1 MKVTQRPDPPTGLRR
16 AFFRAPIHL
25 YRWHLGF
32 LLGRRFLLLEHIG
45 RKSGKPRRVVLEVVN
60 HDAVDDGYV
69 VAVGFGP
76 KTDWYRNLR
85 ARPAVMIQ
93 VGRRRLPVDA
103 EFLGPEAGAEFMAH
117 YGGEH
122 PKLGVRLAKVMG
134 FEVDGS
140 AADFRDAGREIRF
153 VRLRPRR

>member
-16 AFFRAPIHL
+16 ALFRAPIHL
-25 YRWHLGF
+25 YRWHLGI
-32 LLGRRFLLLEHIG
+32 LLGDRFLLLEHVG
-45 RKSGKPRRVVLEVVN
+45 RRSGKVRRVVLEVVHHN
-60 HDAVDDGYV
+60 IVADEYV

-85 ARPAVMIQ
+85 AQPNVTIQ
-93 VGRRRLPVDA
+93 VGRRRWPVFA
-103 EFLGPEAGAEFMAH
+103 EFLGPDAGAEFMAH
-117 YGGEH
+117 YGSEH

-134 FEVDGS
+134 FAVDGS
-140 AADFRDAGREIRF
+140 AADFREAGREIRF